1 MSRHLGL
8 VGRTSTAHAHG
19 SSRAHR
25 GASRAHHHGASRA
38 HHGPDLG
45 RRRLPARTL
54 QRFGLVMRRLL
65 ELHAHLGIGVV
76 QVLLDL
82 LLDEILNARKDRQA
96 VRSVCGCGEAH
107 TEQ

>member
-1 MSRHLGL
+1 
-8 VGRTSTAHAHG
+8 
-19 SSRAHR
+19 
-25 GASRAHHHGASRA
+25 
-38 HHGPDLG
+38 
-45 RRRLPARTL
+45 
-54 QRFGLVMRRLL
+54 MRRLL

-82 LLDEILNARKDRQA
+82 LLDEVLNARKDRQA